1 MLVNQKM
8 TIYKKLQ
15 EELRRY
21 TFLTE
26 VRYERG
32 YVYLSYKVDGVMR
45 IKRIPYRTSIRQ
57 LEATIDKIKKEVG
70 FKEIKEMRDIRV
82 RKELA
87 KPMMFANV
95 GEDDG

>member
-1 MLVNQKM
+1 M

-32 YVYLSYKVDGVMR
+32 YVYLSYKVKG
-45 IKRIPYRTSIRQ
+45 ILKTKRLPYRTGYKR
-57 LEATIDKIKKEVG
+57 LESTINQIKKEVG
-70 FKEIKEMRDIRV
+70 FDSIKLERDIKV
-82 RKELA
+82 KKELA
-87 KPMMFANV
+87 KPMMFGDIKEN
-95 GEDDG
+95 D

>member
-1 MLVNQKM
+1 M
-8 TIYKKLQ
+8 TIYKPVQ
-15 EELRRY
+15 DELRRY

-32 YVYLSYKVDGVMR
+32 YVYLSYKVDEV
-45 IKRIPYRTSIRQ
+45 IKTRRIPYRASIRQ
-57 LEATIDKIKKEVG
+57 LESTIDKIKKEVG
-70 FKEIKEMRDIRV
+70 FKEMKELRDIKV

-95 GEDDG
+95 GEEDE